1 MDYLPIF
8 VRLQGQAAV
17 VVGGGRVALRKVDLL
32 RKAGARVTIVA
43 PQLTEELKA
52 LVEAARQTSAP
63 VLRHVEARF
72 EPSHLEG
79 AQLVIAA
86 TSLREVNA
94 GVSQAA
100 RERNVPVNVV
110 DDPELS
116 TFIFPAII
124 DRSPVV
130 VAVGSGGRSPVLARR
145 VREQLEALLPAR
157 LGALA
162 RFVGDRRK
170 EVQEAL
176 PPGERRPFWE
186 RIIGGI
192 VGSRVLAGD
201 ESGVGEAFASELK
214 GRRASGEVYIIGAGP
229 GDPDLLTLRALQL
242 LQQADVVL
250 YDRLVSDAVIERA
263 RRDAERVFVGKETG
277 GDHHQTQA
285 RIHEL
290 MVGYASR
297 GLRVARLKGG
307 DPFVFGRGG
316 EEIEVLRAHGIPFV
330 VVPGITAALGAA
342 AIANIPLTHRNL
354 AQSVTLAAGHALDD
368 ETLDWGSLAQPH
380 HTVVFYMGVA
390 QLPRIV
396 SRLRASGANADL
408 PVAIVERASL
418 AEQRI
423 VRGTLG
429 TIEDAANRVSI
440 SPPALLIV
448 GRVAALARTDLDARA
463 AADEELHSLSELI
476 AREPT

>member
-8 VRLQGQAAV
+8 VRLQGQTAV

-52 LVEAARQTSAP
+52 LVEAARQASAP

-130 VAVGSGGRSPVLARR
+130 VAVGSGGQSPVLARR

-176 PPGERRPFWE
+176 PPGERRPFW
-186 RIIGGI
+186 
-192 VGSRVLAGD
+192 
-201 ESGVGEAFASELK
+201 
-214 GRRASGEVYIIGAGP
+214 
-229 GDPDLLTLRALQL
+229 
-242 LQQADVVL
+242 
-250 YDRLVSDAVIERA
+250 
-263 RRDAERVFVGKETG
+263 
-277 GDHHQTQA
+277 
-285 RIHEL
+285 
-290 MVGYASR
+290 
-297 GLRVARLKGG
+297 
-307 DPFVFGRGG
+307 
-316 EEIEVLRAHGIPFV
+316 
-330 VVPGITAALGAA
+330 
-342 AIANIPLTHRNL
+342 
-354 AQSVTLAAGHALDD
+354 
-368 ETLDWGSLAQPH
+368 
-380 HTVVFYMGVA
+380 
-390 QLPRIV
+390 
-396 SRLRASGANADL
+396 
-408 PVAIVERASL
+408 
-418 AEQRI
+418 
-423 VRGTLG
+423 
-429 TIEDAANRVSI
+429 
-440 SPPALLIV
+440 
-448 GRVAALARTDLDARA
+448 
-463 AADEELHSLSELI
+463 
-476 AREPT
+476 